1 MTGKDKCRMLREI
14 RRRIAEEND
23 IELITRDCTYQ
34 GACRGTCPKC
44 EAELRLLEQKL
55 EHRRS
60 LGLRVSVAALAVGM
74 TVSMAGC
81 VPTSPR
87 GELEGDMPAASAAPT
102 DDGTPAPENP
112 LDGVEGVP
120 APTTPGEMELEGEVL
135 PEDPEAQLGEPVYH
149 ELEGDIALPEE
160 YELEGDIA
168 LLPDDPDETL
178 GIVEYPELEG
188 DFGYVGD

>member
-55 EHRRS
+55 ERRRS

-81 VPTSPR
+81 VPASPG
-87 GELEGDMPAASAAPT
+87 GELEGAPEPTAEVRSVTPTRPPKT
-102 DDGTPAPENP
+102 DDPVAGAMPEP
-112 LDGVEGVP
+112 YHDGELG
-120 APTTPGEMELEGEVL
+120 GEPIAIPPDDTLEGE
-135 PEDPEAQLGEPVYH
+135 P
-149 ELEGDIALPEE
+149 IAIPEE
-160 YELEGDIA
+160 YELEGDIV

-178 GIVEYPELEG
+178 GIIEYPELEG
-188 DFGYVGD
+188 DFGYVED